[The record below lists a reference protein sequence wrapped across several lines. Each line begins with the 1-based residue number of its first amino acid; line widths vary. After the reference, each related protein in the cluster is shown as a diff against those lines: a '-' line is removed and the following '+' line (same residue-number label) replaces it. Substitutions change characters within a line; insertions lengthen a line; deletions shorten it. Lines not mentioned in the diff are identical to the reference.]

1 MKVGTFLCSLLCV
14 MGLTAGLS
22 GGADVSSDPT
32 DVRAAVEEEMDS
44 RRLAE
49 IAEMMHGDR
58 QAVMMLI
65 REQPEVVHLKDKADR
80 SLLHYAIAKANDDA
94 VALEL
99 IARGAD
105 VNAATAIVGWTPLH
119 VAAALE
125 SPRLVSALL
134 THGADVNAQTRV
146 GAWTPLTVAEEAM
159 AWKVDSA
166 ETVETVN
173 AVKAVALLRDAGGK
187 SLYDPATMPPVLG
200 AYDDVRVF
208 IPWFLSVDADFVQ
221 GSFTAVGANERLVFE
236 PIGFSPETENY
247 MTAVGL
253 IDKDG
258 RLHVQWIDR
267 YPFFHDL
274 CVDPLTGLHHAIF
287 TASYGGSGN
296 VPSFLYMYYDPD
308 TGTLTEGFSESV
320 PDSNEPPKLGGVKG
334 GQCRWRALHAEHNV
348 VRDLLGVLR
357 VTGHVD
363 QPVIGDSWTPLS
375 THVIPSSVVASSLAS
390 LRELD
395 HLVSVRDASVP
406 GEGPEADDERMILES
421 PRWKILVVM
430 VETMHLYSSGEPP
443 FYGYGDG
450 VVLVQDKTRGEWRSI
465 FDCGDVSFRGLHDHT
480 LSFDTG
486 ETGCYSDYY
495 QSCSFCSAT
504 INLLTNEVKKG
515 RG

>member
-1 MKVGTFLCSLLCV
+1 MKVGTFLCSFLCV
-14 MGLTAGLS
+14 TGLTAGLS

-32 DVRAAVEEEMDS
+32 DVRAAVEEETAS

-58 QAVMMLI
+58 QAVMTLI
-65 REQPEVVHLKDKADR
+65 HEQPDVVHLKDKADR
-80 SLLHYAIAKANDDA
+80 SLLHYAIAEATDDA
-94 VALEL
+94 VALAL

-119 VAAALE
+119 VAAALNR
-125 SPRLVSALL
+125 PRLVSALL

-146 GAWTPLTVAEEAM
+146 GAWTPLTVAEAVM
-159 AWKVDSA
+159 AWEVNRD
-166 ETVETVN
+166 ETVETN
-173 AVKAVALLRDAGGK
+173 AVKAVALLREAGGK
-187 SLYDPATMPPVLG
+187 FRYDPAAMPPVLG
-200 AYDDVRVF
+200 ASDDVRVF
-208 IPWFLSVDADFVQ
+208 IPWVFMGDDDFVQ

-236 PIGFSPETENY
+236 PIGFSPEIENY

-258 RLHVQWIDR
+258 RTHVQWIDR

-287 TASYGGSGN
+287 TANYGGSGS

-308 TGTLTEGFSESV
+308 TGTLTEGFEESV
-320 PDSNEPPKLGGVKG
+320 PDSDEPQKPGGVKG
-334 GQCRWRALHAEHNV
+334 GQCRWRELHAEHNV

-375 THVIPSSVVASSLAS
+375 TRVIPSSVVESSLAS
-390 LRELD
+390 MRELN

-406 GEGPEADDERMILES
+406 GEGPEADERMILES
-421 PRWKILVVM
+421 PRWKIFVVM
-430 VETMHLYSSGEPP
+430 VEAMHLYSSGEPP

-495 QSCSFCSAT
+495 QSCTFCSAT
-504 INLLTNEVKKG
+504 INLLMNEVKKG
-515 RG
+515 SG

>member
-1 MKVGTFLCSLLCV
+1 MKIGTFLCSLLCV
-14 MGLTAGLS
+14 TGLTAGLS

-32 DVRAAVEEEMDS
+32 DVRAAVEEETAS
-44 RRLAE
+44 RRFAE

-58 QAVMMLI
+58 QAVMTLI
-65 REQPEVVHLKDKADR
+65 HEQPEVVHLKDGADR

-94 VALEL
+94 VALAL

-119 VAAALE
+119 VAAALNR
-125 SPRLVSALL
+125 PRLVSALL

-146 GAWTPLTVAEEAM
+146 GAWTPLFMALQEKAIEA
-159 AWKVDSA
+159 A
-166 ETVETVN
+166 
-173 AVKAVALLRDAGGK
+173 ALLREAGGK
-187 SLYDPATMPPVLG
+187 DRLDPAAFPPVL
-200 AYDDVRVF
+200 AWEYWDDGSDSISF
-208 IPWFLSVDADFVQ
+208 IPTSMTIGYGDDFVQ

-236 PIGFSPETENY
+236 PMGFSPE
-247 MTAVGL
+247 MSDFGTAVGL

-258 RLHVQWIDR
+258 RIHVQWISDSR
-267 YPFFHDL
+267 HSFHDL

-287 TASYGGSGN
+287 TQVFSGSGN
-296 VPSFLYMYYDPD
+296 VPSFLYMYYDPE
-308 TGTLTEGFSESV
+308 TGTLTEGFGESV
-320 PDSNEPPKLGGVKG
+320 PDSDEPPKLGGVKG
-334 GQCRWRALHAEHNV
+334 DQCRWRALHAEHNV

-375 THVIPSSVVASSLAS
+375 TRVIPSSVVESSLAS

-406 GEGPEADDERMILES
+406 REGPEEDDERMILES

-430 VETMHLYSSGEPP
+430 VEAMHLYSSGEPP

-465 FDCGDVSFRGLHDHT
+465 FDCGDVFSLGLHDHT

-515 RG
+515 SG